1 MKIQNVSDA
10 AFKKYGK
17 VITGLDCSDIIAA
30 MAETPCPEN
39 VVYVPG
45 AESLESCAS
54 AKDIAYTFY
63 GGMPVQIGYCNG
75 NNHKLNGLEY
85 HRDSEVNIAVT
96 DLILLIGSEQDIEN
110 GKYDTSKVEAFLVP
124 AGTVIEVYATTLH
137 YAPCNAN
144 DGGFRR
150 PMTFYD
156 LLWYFTIYSF
166 LGWCSE
172 VIFATVTT
180 GKFVNRGFLNG
191 PVCPIYGFGMSL
203 VLLVLLPFSDNIPLL
218 FIGGALL
225 TSAIELVGGWAL
237 KKFFH
242 TTWWDYSNQPFNLGG
257 YICLKFSILWGLC
270 VVVVIRI
277 VHTAIASLVH
287 WIPFTLGAILVGIF
301 IALFI
306 TDTIVTV
313 LTIRKLNEKLTVIND
328 MSARLRKESDAISNG
343 LGRLTLLADEK
354 ITEQKQEFNEKARP
368 VLEEKLQA
376 QRAQLSEKYEEYRAS
391 LEDRRVKAQKSAE
404 DLRAQW
410 NSVTSKLQRHT
421 QRRLLRAFPTMKND
435 RADEA
440 LRRLRA
446 WMDEKKEN

>member
-1 MKIQNVSDA
+1 MAHATTRAFADERRSAIMEMLEHNASVQVAEIAQTFGVSSVTARAHLDA
-10 AFKKYGK
+10 
-17 VITGLDCSDIIAA
+17 L
-30 MAETPCPEN
+30 
-39 VVYVPG
+39 
-45 AESLESCAS
+45 AES
-54 AKDIAYTFY
+54 
-63 GGMPVQIGYCNG
+63 G
-75 NNHKLNGLEY
+75 KL
-85 HRDSEVNIAVT
+85 
-96 DLILLIGSEQDIEN
+96 
-110 GKYDTSKVEAFLVP
+110 
-124 AGTVIEVYATTLH
+124 
-137 YAPCNAN
+137 
-144 DGGFRR
+144 RR
-150 PMTFYD
+150 TH
-156 LLWYFTIYSF
+156 
-166 LGWCSE
+166 
-172 VIFATVTT
+172 
-180 GKFVNRGFLNG
+180 
-191 PVCPIYGFGMSL
+191 
-203 VLLVLLPFSDNIPLL
+203 
-218 FIGGALL
+218 GGAVSLQKRL
-225 TSAIELVGGWAL
+225 TVSTQDRRINVNVAAKQAIAQSAIELVGGWAL

-242 TTWWDYSNQPFNLGG
+242 TTWWDYSDQPFNLGG

-287 WIPFTLGAILVGIF
+287 WIPFMLGAILVGIF

>member
-1 MKIQNVSDA
+1 
-10 AFKKYGK
+10 
-17 VITGLDCSDIIAA
+17 
-30 MAETPCPEN
+30 
-39 VVYVPG
+39 
-45 AESLESCAS
+45 
-54 AKDIAYTFY
+54 
-63 GGMPVQIGYCNG
+63 
-75 NNHKLNGLEY
+75 
-85 HRDSEVNIAVT
+85 
-96 DLILLIGSEQDIEN
+96 
-110 GKYDTSKVEAFLVP
+110 
-124 AGTVIEVYATTLH
+124 
-137 YAPCNAN
+137 
-144 DGGFRR
+144 
-150 PMTFYD
+150 MTFYD

-277 VHTAIASLVH
+277 VHTAIASL
-287 WIPFTLGAILVGIF
+287 
-301 IALFI
+301 
-306 TDTIVTV
+306 
-313 LTIRKLNEKLTVIND
+313 
-328 MSARLRKESDAISNG
+328 
-343 LGRLTLLADEK
+343 
-354 ITEQKQEFNEKARP
+354 
-368 VLEEKLQA
+368 
-376 QRAQLSEKYEEYRAS
+376 
-391 LEDRRVKAQKSAE
+391 EDRRVKAQKSAE

>member
-1 MKIQNVSDA
+1 
-10 AFKKYGK
+10 
-17 VITGLDCSDIIAA
+17 
-30 MAETPCPEN
+30 
-39 VVYVPG
+39 
-45 AESLESCAS
+45 
-54 AKDIAYTFY
+54 
-63 GGMPVQIGYCNG
+63 
-75 NNHKLNGLEY
+75 
-85 HRDSEVNIAVT
+85 
-96 DLILLIGSEQDIEN
+96 
-110 GKYDTSKVEAFLVP
+110 
-124 AGTVIEVYATTLH
+124 
-137 YAPCNAN
+137 
-144 DGGFRR
+144 
-150 PMTFYD
+150 MTFYD

-225 TSAIELVGGWAL
+225 TSAIE
-237 KKFFH
+237 
-242 TTWWDYSNQPFNLGG
+242 LGG

-404 DLRAQW
+404 DLRTQW

>member
-1 MKIQNVSDA
+1 
-10 AFKKYGK
+10 
-17 VITGLDCSDIIAA
+17 
-30 MAETPCPEN
+30 
-39 VVYVPG
+39 
-45 AESLESCAS
+45 
-54 AKDIAYTFY
+54 
-63 GGMPVQIGYCNG
+63 
-75 NNHKLNGLEY
+75 
-85 HRDSEVNIAVT
+85 
-96 DLILLIGSEQDIEN
+96 
-110 GKYDTSKVEAFLVP
+110 
-124 AGTVIEVYATTLH
+124 
-137 YAPCNAN
+137 
-144 DGGFRR
+144 
-150 PMTFYD
+150 MTFYD

-225 TSAIELVGGWAL
+225 TSAIELVG
-237 KKFFH
+237 
-242 TTWWDYSNQPFNLGG
+242 

-306 TDTIVTV
+306 TDTVVTV

-343 LGRLTLLADEK
+343 LGRLTLLADEM

>member
-1 MKIQNVSDA
+1 
-10 AFKKYGK
+10 
-17 VITGLDCSDIIAA
+17 
-30 MAETPCPEN
+30 
-39 VVYVPG
+39 
-45 AESLESCAS
+45 
-54 AKDIAYTFY
+54 
-63 GGMPVQIGYCNG
+63 
-75 NNHKLNGLEY
+75 
-85 HRDSEVNIAVT
+85 
-96 DLILLIGSEQDIEN
+96 
-110 GKYDTSKVEAFLVP
+110 
-124 AGTVIEVYATTLH
+124 
-137 YAPCNAN
+137 
-144 DGGFRR
+144 
-150 PMTFYD
+150 MTFYD

-242 TTWWDYSNQPFNLGG
+242 TTWWDYSDQPFN
-257 YICLKFSILWGLC
+257 
-270 VVVVIRI
+270 
-277 VHTAIASLVH
+277 
-287 WIPFTLGAILVGIF
+287 LGAILVGIF

-354 ITEQKQEFNEKARP
+354 ITEQKQEFDEKARP

-376 QRAQLSEKYEEYRAS
+376 QRAQFSEKYEEYRAS
-391 LEDRRVKAQKSAE
+391 LEDRRVKAQKSGE

>member
-1 MKIQNVSDA
+1 
-10 AFKKYGK
+10 
-17 VITGLDCSDIIAA
+17 
-30 MAETPCPEN
+30 
-39 VVYVPG
+39 
-45 AESLESCAS
+45 
-54 AKDIAYTFY
+54 
-63 GGMPVQIGYCNG
+63 
-75 NNHKLNGLEY
+75 
-85 HRDSEVNIAVT
+85 
-96 DLILLIGSEQDIEN
+96 
-110 GKYDTSKVEAFLVP
+110 
-124 AGTVIEVYATTLH
+124 
-137 YAPCNAN
+137 
-144 DGGFRR
+144 
-150 PMTFYD
+150 MTFYD

-191 PVCPIYGFGMSL
+191 PVCPIYDFGMSL

-354 ITEQKQEFNEKARP
+354 ITEQKQEFDEKARP

>member
-1 MKIQNVSDA
+1 
-10 AFKKYGK
+10 
-17 VITGLDCSDIIAA
+17 
-30 MAETPCPEN
+30 
-39 VVYVPG
+39 
-45 AESLESCAS
+45 
-54 AKDIAYTFY
+54 
-63 GGMPVQIGYCNG
+63 
-75 NNHKLNGLEY
+75 
-85 HRDSEVNIAVT
+85 
-96 DLILLIGSEQDIEN
+96 
-110 GKYDTSKVEAFLVP
+110 
-124 AGTVIEVYATTLH
+124 
-137 YAPCNAN
+137 
-144 DGGFRR
+144 
-150 PMTFYD
+150 MTFYD

-218 FIGGALL
+218 FVGGALL

-242 TTWWDYSNQPFNLGG
+242 TTWWDYSDQPFNLGG

-313 LTIRKLNEKLTVIND
+313 LTICPRVCAK
-328 MSARLRKESDAISNG
+328 
-343 LGRLTLLADEK
+343 
-354 ITEQKQEFNEKARP
+354 KATPSRT
-368 VLEEKLQA
+368 
-376 QRAQLSEKYEEYRAS
+376 AS
-391 LEDRRVKAQKSAE
+391 VA
-404 DLRAQW
+404 
-410 NSVTSKLQRHT
+410 
-421 QRRLLRAFPTMKND
+421 
-435 RADEA
+435 
-440 LRRLRA
+440 
-446 WMDEKKEN
+446 

>member
-1 MKIQNVSDA
+1 
-10 AFKKYGK
+10 
-17 VITGLDCSDIIAA
+17 
-30 MAETPCPEN
+30 
-39 VVYVPG
+39 
-45 AESLESCAS
+45 
-54 AKDIAYTFY
+54 
-63 GGMPVQIGYCNG
+63 
-75 NNHKLNGLEY
+75 
-85 HRDSEVNIAVT
+85 
-96 DLILLIGSEQDIEN
+96 
-110 GKYDTSKVEAFLVP
+110 
-124 AGTVIEVYATTLH
+124 
-137 YAPCNAN
+137 
-144 DGGFRR
+144 
-150 PMTFYD
+150 MTFYD

-354 ITEQKQEFNEKARP
+354 ITEQKQEFNEKSPPCPRREASGTARSAFGEVRRIPCVAGRPPCESTEVCRRPPCP
-368 VLEEKLQA
+368 VEQRYLQA
-376 QRAQLSEKYEEYRAS
+376 PASHPAPFAARLPNHEKRP
-391 LEDRRVKAQKSAE
+391 RRRSTAPLACV
-404 DLRAQW
+404 DG
-410 NSVTSKLQRHT
+410 
-421 QRRLLRAFPTMKND
+421 
-435 RADEA
+435 
-440 LRRLRA
+440 
-446 WMDEKKEN
+446 

>member
-1 MKIQNVSDA
+1 
-10 AFKKYGK
+10 
-17 VITGLDCSDIIAA
+17 
-30 MAETPCPEN
+30 
-39 VVYVPG
+39 
-45 AESLESCAS
+45 
-54 AKDIAYTFY
+54 
-63 GGMPVQIGYCNG
+63 
-75 NNHKLNGLEY
+75 
-85 HRDSEVNIAVT
+85 
-96 DLILLIGSEQDIEN
+96 
-110 GKYDTSKVEAFLVP
+110 
-124 AGTVIEVYATTLH
+124 
-137 YAPCNAN
+137 
-144 DGGFRR
+144 
-150 PMTFYD
+150 MTFYD

-343 LGRLTLLADEK
+343 LGRLTLRREDHRAEAGVQRK
-354 ITEQKQEFNEKARP
+354 SPPCPRREASGTARSAFGEVRRIPCVAGRPPCESTEVCRRP
-368 VLEEKLQA
+368 PCPVEQRYLQA
-376 QRAQLSEKYEEYRAS
+376 PASYPAPFAARLPDHEKRPH
-391 LEDRRVKAQKSAE
+391 RRSTAPLACV
-404 DLRAQW
+404 DG
-410 NSVTSKLQRHT
+410 
-421 QRRLLRAFPTMKND
+421 
-435 RADEA
+435 
-440 LRRLRA
+440 
-446 WMDEKKEN
+446 

>member
-1 MKIQNVSDA
+1 
-10 AFKKYGK
+10 
-17 VITGLDCSDIIAA
+17 
-30 MAETPCPEN
+30 
-39 VVYVPG
+39 
-45 AESLESCAS
+45 
-54 AKDIAYTFY
+54 
-63 GGMPVQIGYCNG
+63 
-75 NNHKLNGLEY
+75 
-85 HRDSEVNIAVT
+85 
-96 DLILLIGSEQDIEN
+96 
-110 GKYDTSKVEAFLVP
+110 
-124 AGTVIEVYATTLH
+124 
-137 YAPCNAN
+137 
-144 DGGFRR
+144 
-150 PMTFYD
+150 MTFYD

-225 TSAIELVGGWAL
+225 TSA
-237 KKFFH
+237 
-242 TTWWDYSNQPFNLGG
+242 
-257 YICLKFSILWGLC
+257 
-270 VVVVIRI
+270 
-277 VHTAIASLVH
+277 
-287 WIPFTLGAILVGIF
+287 

>member
-1 MKIQNVSDA
+1 
-10 AFKKYGK
+10 
-17 VITGLDCSDIIAA
+17 
-30 MAETPCPEN
+30 
-39 VVYVPG
+39 
-45 AESLESCAS
+45 
-54 AKDIAYTFY
+54 
-63 GGMPVQIGYCNG
+63 
-75 NNHKLNGLEY
+75 
-85 HRDSEVNIAVT
+85 
-96 DLILLIGSEQDIEN
+96 
-110 GKYDTSKVEAFLVP
+110 
-124 AGTVIEVYATTLH
+124 
-137 YAPCNAN
+137 
-144 DGGFRR
+144 
-150 PMTFYD
+150 MTFYD

-218 FIGGALL
+218 FI
-225 TSAIELVGGWAL
+225 
-237 KKFFH
+237 
-242 TTWWDYSNQPFNLGG
+242 
-257 YICLKFSILWGLC
+257 
-270 VVVVIRI
+270 
-277 VHTAIASLVH
+277 
-287 WIPFTLGAILVGIF
+287 
-301 IALFI
+301 

-354 ITEQKQEFNEKARP
+354 ITEQKQEFDEKTRP

-376 QRAQLSEKYEEYRAS
+376 QCAQLSEKYEEYRAS

>member
-1 MKIQNVSDA
+1 
-10 AFKKYGK
+10 
-17 VITGLDCSDIIAA
+17 
-30 MAETPCPEN
+30 
-39 VVYVPG
+39 
-45 AESLESCAS
+45 
-54 AKDIAYTFY
+54 
-63 GGMPVQIGYCNG
+63 
-75 NNHKLNGLEY
+75 
-85 HRDSEVNIAVT
+85 
-96 DLILLIGSEQDIEN
+96 
-110 GKYDTSKVEAFLVP
+110 
-124 AGTVIEVYATTLH
+124 
-137 YAPCNAN
+137 
-144 DGGFRR
+144 
-150 PMTFYD
+150 MTFYD

-242 TTWWDYSNQPFNLGG
+242 TTWWDY
-257 YICLKFSILWGLC
+257 
-270 VVVVIRI
+270 
-277 VHTAIASLVH
+277 
-287 WIPFTLGAILVGIF
+287 
-301 IALFI
+301 
-306 TDTIVTV
+306 
-313 LTIRKLNEKLTVIND
+313 IND

-354 ITEQKQEFNEKARP
+354 ITEQKQEFDEKTRP

>member
-1 MKIQNVSDA
+1 M
-10 AFKKYGK
+10 
-17 VITGLDCSDIIAA
+17 L
-30 MAETPCPEN
+30 
-39 VVYVPG
+39 
-45 AESLESCAS
+45 
-54 AKDIAYTFY
+54 
-63 GGMPVQIGYCNG
+63 GG
-75 NNHKLNGLEY
+75 H
-85 HRDSEVNIAVT
+85 
-96 DLILLIGSEQDIEN
+96 
-110 GKYDTSKVEAFLVP
+110 
-124 AGTVIEVYATTLH
+124 
-137 YAPCNAN
+137 
-144 DGGFRR
+144 
-150 PMTFYD
+150 
-156 LLWYFTIYSF
+156 
-166 LGWCSE
+166 
-172 VIFATVTT
+172 FATVTT

-191 PVCPIYGFGMSL
+191 LCAPSTALACRSCCSFC
-203 VLLVLLPFSDNIPLL
+203 LPFSDNIPLL

-242 TTWWDYSNQPFNLGG
+242 TTWWDYSDQPFNLGG

-368 VLEEKLQA
+368 VLEEKLRTA
-376 QRAQLSEKYEEYRAS
+376 RLSF
-391 LEDRRVKAQKSAE
+391 RRSTKNTV
-404 DLRAQW
+404 
-410 NSVTSKLQRHT
+410 
-421 QRRLLRAFPTMKND
+421 RRWKTAV
-435 RADEA
+435 
-440 LRRLRA
+440 
-446 WMDEKKEN
+446 

>member
-1 MKIQNVSDA
+1 
-10 AFKKYGK
+10 
-17 VITGLDCSDIIAA
+17 
-30 MAETPCPEN
+30 
-39 VVYVPG
+39 
-45 AESLESCAS
+45 
-54 AKDIAYTFY
+54 
-63 GGMPVQIGYCNG
+63 
-75 NNHKLNGLEY
+75 
-85 HRDSEVNIAVT
+85 
-96 DLILLIGSEQDIEN
+96 
-110 GKYDTSKVEAFLVP
+110 
-124 AGTVIEVYATTLH
+124 
-137 YAPCNAN
+137 
-144 DGGFRR
+144 
-150 PMTFYD
+150 MTFYD

-218 FIGGALL
+218 VYRRRAAHQRHRARRRLGAQKILPHHV
-225 TSAIELVGGWAL
+225 VGLFQPAL
-237 KKFFH
+237 
-242 TTWWDYSNQPFNLGG
+242 NLGG

-391 LEDRRVKAQKSAE
+391 LEDRRVKAQKSGE

>member
-1 MKIQNVSDA
+1 MTRKKQVRTVIFDTVKKQKGLSLGIVSAVIGAVVFALIPPLILADIVDSITAGTDA
-10 AFKKYGK
+10 AFAGILLYFAMLAL
-17 VITGLDCSDIIAA
+17 TGFTESAR
-30 MAETPCPEN
+30 
-39 VVYVPG
+39 
-45 AESLESCAS
+45 ESLLVVFGQKITHALRSSLMDKFTHLTADNMTKQEPGTLVSRFVGDVDTVETLFSSGIISMFADACRIIS
-54 AKDIAYTFY
+54 
-63 GGMPVQIGYCNG
+63 
-75 NNHKLNGLEY
+75 
-85 HRDSEVNIAVT
+85 
-96 DLILLIGSEQDIEN
+96 IL
-110 GKYDTSKVEAFLVP
+110 V
-124 AGTVIEVYATTLH
+124 VIR
-137 YAPCNAN
+137 
-144 DGGFRR
+144 FQ
-150 PMTFYD
+150 
-156 LLWYFTIYSF
+156 
-166 LGWCSE
+166 
-172 VIFATVTT
+172 
-180 GKFVNRGFLNG
+180 NRGLA
-191 PVCPIYGFGMSL
+191 I

-368 VLEEKLQA
+368 VLEEKIQA

>member
-1 MKIQNVSDA
+1 
-10 AFKKYGK
+10 
-17 VITGLDCSDIIAA
+17 
-30 MAETPCPEN
+30 
-39 VVYVPG
+39 
-45 AESLESCAS
+45 
-54 AKDIAYTFY
+54 
-63 GGMPVQIGYCNG
+63 
-75 NNHKLNGLEY
+75 
-85 HRDSEVNIAVT
+85 
-96 DLILLIGSEQDIEN
+96 
-110 GKYDTSKVEAFLVP
+110 
-124 AGTVIEVYATTLH
+124 
-137 YAPCNAN
+137 
-144 DGGFRR
+144 
-150 PMTFYD
+150 MTFYD

-191 PVCPIYGFGMSL
+191 PVCPIYGFGM
-203 VLLVLLPFSDNIPLL
+203 
-218 FIGGALL
+218 
-225 TSAIELVGGWAL
+225 
-237 KKFFH
+237 
-242 TTWWDYSNQPFNLGG
+242 
-257 YICLKFSILWGLC
+257 
-270 VVVVIRI
+270 
-277 VHTAIASLVH
+277 SLVH

-354 ITEQKQEFNEKARP
+354 ITEQKQEFNEKTRP

>member
-1 MKIQNVSDA
+1 
-10 AFKKYGK
+10 
-17 VITGLDCSDIIAA
+17 
-30 MAETPCPEN
+30 
-39 VVYVPG
+39 
-45 AESLESCAS
+45 
-54 AKDIAYTFY
+54 
-63 GGMPVQIGYCNG
+63 
-75 NNHKLNGLEY
+75 
-85 HRDSEVNIAVT
+85 
-96 DLILLIGSEQDIEN
+96 
-110 GKYDTSKVEAFLVP
+110 
-124 AGTVIEVYATTLH
+124 
-137 YAPCNAN
+137 
-144 DGGFRR
+144 
-150 PMTFYD
+150 MTFYD

-180 GKFVNRGFLNG
+180 GKFV
-191 PVCPIYGFGMSL
+191 
-203 VLLVLLPFSDNIPLL
+203 
-218 FIGGALL
+218 
-225 TSAIELVGGWAL
+225 
-237 KKFFH
+237 
-242 TTWWDYSNQPFNLGG
+242 NLGG

-410 NSVTSKLQRHT
+410 NGVTSKLQRHT

>member
-1 MKIQNVSDA
+1 
-10 AFKKYGK
+10 
-17 VITGLDCSDIIAA
+17 
-30 MAETPCPEN
+30 
-39 VVYVPG
+39 
-45 AESLESCAS
+45 
-54 AKDIAYTFY
+54 
-63 GGMPVQIGYCNG
+63 
-75 NNHKLNGLEY
+75 
-85 HRDSEVNIAVT
+85 
-96 DLILLIGSEQDIEN
+96 
-110 GKYDTSKVEAFLVP
+110 
-124 AGTVIEVYATTLH
+124 
-137 YAPCNAN
+137 
-144 DGGFRR
+144 
-150 PMTFYD
+150 MTFYD

-242 TTWWDYSNQPFNLGG
+242 TTWWDYSNQPFNL
-257 YICLKFSILWGLC
+257 
-270 VVVVIRI
+270 VVIRI

-354 ITEQKQEFNEKARP
+354 ITEQKQEFNEKTRP

>member
-1 MKIQNVSDA
+1 
-10 AFKKYGK
+10 
-17 VITGLDCSDIIAA
+17 
-30 MAETPCPEN
+30 
-39 VVYVPG
+39 
-45 AESLESCAS
+45 
-54 AKDIAYTFY
+54 
-63 GGMPVQIGYCNG
+63 
-75 NNHKLNGLEY
+75 
-85 HRDSEVNIAVT
+85 
-96 DLILLIGSEQDIEN
+96 
-110 GKYDTSKVEAFLVP
+110 
-124 AGTVIEVYATTLH
+124 
-137 YAPCNAN
+137 
-144 DGGFRR
+144 
-150 PMTFYD
+150 MTFYD

-242 TTWWDYSNQPFNLGG
+242 TT
-257 YICLKFSILWGLC
+257 
-270 VVVVIRI
+270 
-277 VHTAIASLVH
+277 SLVH

-354 ITEQKQEFNEKARP
+354 ITEQKQEFNEKTRP

>member
-1 MKIQNVSDA
+1 MPLFAQNLS
-10 AFKKYGK
+10 
-17 VITGLDCSDIIAA
+17 IIR
-30 MAETPCPEN
+30 
-39 VVYVPG
+39 G
-45 AESLESCAS
+45 
-54 AKDIAYTFY
+54 
-63 GGMPVQIGYCNG
+63 
-75 NNHKLNGLEY
+75 
-85 HRDSEVNIAVT
+85 
-96 DLILLIGSEQDIEN
+96 
-110 GKYDTSKVEAFLVP
+110 
-124 AGTVIEVYATTLH
+124 
-137 YAPCNAN
+137 
-144 DGGFRR
+144 R

-301 IALFI
+301 HRA
-306 TDTIVTV
+306 VYHGYH
-313 LTIRKLNEKLTVIND
+313 RHR
-328 MSARLRKESDAISNG
+328 AYH
-343 LGRLTLLADEK
+343 
-354 ITEQKQEFNEKARP
+354 P
-368 VLEEKLQA
+368 QA
-376 QRAQLSEKYEEYRAS
+376 QRKAHRHQRYVRAS
-391 LEDRRVKAQKSAE
+391 AQRERRYLERPRSPDAPCRREDHRAEAGVQRKSPPCPRREASGTARSAFGE
-404 DLRAQW
+404 VRRIPCVAGRPPCESTEVCRRPPCPVEQRYLQAPASHPAPFAARLPDHEKRPRRR
-410 NSVTSKLQRHT
+410 STSPL
-421 QRRLLRAFPTMKND
+421 ACVD
-435 RADEA
+435 G
-440 LRRLRA
+440 
-446 WMDEKKEN
+446 

>member
-1 MKIQNVSDA
+1 MS
-10 AFKKYGK
+10 
-17 VITGLDCSDIIAA
+17 S
-30 MAETPCPEN
+30 
-39 VVYVPG
+39 
-45 AESLESCAS
+45 S
-54 AKDIAYTFY
+54 
-63 GGMPVQIGYCNG
+63 
-75 NNHKLNGLEY
+75 
-85 HRDSEVNIAVT
+85 
-96 DLILLIGSEQDIEN
+96 
-110 GKYDTSKVEAFLVP
+110 
-124 AGTVIEVYATTLH
+124 
-137 YAPCNAN
+137 
-144 DGGFRR
+144 
-150 PMTFYD
+150 
-156 LLWYFTIYSF
+156 SF
-166 LGWCSE
+166 
-172 VIFATVTT
+172 A
-180 GKFVNRGFLNG
+180 
-191 PVCPIYGFGMSL
+191 
-203 VLLVLLPFSDNIPLL
+203 L
-218 FIGGALL
+218 FIRLSRLSCTGFPSR
-225 TSAIELVGGWAL
+225 SAQFWSV
-237 KKFFH
+237 F
-242 TTWWDYSNQPFNLGG
+242 
-257 YICLKFSILWGLC
+257 
-270 VVVVIRI
+270 
-277 VHTAIASLVH
+277 
-287 WIPFTLGAILVGIF
+287 F

-435 RADEA
+435 RTDEA

>member
-1 MKIQNVSDA
+1 MEIYYFILYFFTYGFFGWCTEVAFA
-10 AFKKYGK
+10 AFK
-17 VITGLDCSDIIAA
+17 
-30 MAETPCPEN
+30 
-39 VVYVPG
+39 
-45 AESLESCAS
+45 
-54 AKDIAYTFY
+54 
-63 GGMPVQIGYCNG
+63 Q
-75 NNHKLNGLEY
+75 
-85 HRDSEVNIAVT
+85 
-96 DLILLIGSEQDIEN
+96 
-110 GKYDTSKVEAFLVP
+110 
-124 AGTVIEVYATTLH
+124 
-137 YAPCNAN
+137 
-144 DGGFRR
+144 
-150 PMTFYD
+150 
-156 LLWYFTIYSF
+156 
-166 LGWCSE
+166 
-172 VIFATVTT
+172 

-191 PVCPIYGFGMSL
+191 PICPIYGVGVSVVVSFLTPLEESL
-203 VLLVLLPFSDNIPLL
+203 ILLYAASTILVT
-218 FIGGALL
+218 FIEWL
-225 TSAIELVGGWAL
+225 TGYLMDKI
-237 KKFFH
+237 FH
-242 TTWWDYSNQPFNLGG
+242 HKWWDYSNQPFNLGG

-354 ITEQKQEFNEKARP
+354 ITEQKQEFNEKTRP